1 LHFVG
6 RESGVFAIVDE
17 FPFDRVGYFLV
28 ELDSETRNSQRGKFF
43 DVDHVKA
50 LLGIY
55 LTEPKKYCQGPPT
68 IFPVRFSKE
77 LGAVSIAQMP
87 LSQDEDL
94 NFALSPFPIVIIV
107 FSIKRALLLKV

>member
-1 LHFVG
+1 LHFLG

-50 LLGIY
+50 LLDIY
-55 LTEPKKYCQGPPT
+55 FTEPKKNIVKCLLQ
-68 IFPVRFSKE
+68 FPR
-77 LGAVSIAQMP
+77 LGFPKSLAQCP
-87 LSQDEDL
+87 LPEC
-94 NFALSPFPIVIIV
+94 
-107 FSIKRALLLKV
+107 LLAKMRI